1 MEQEESDEPILNI
14 IELLLNRDC
23 TRLCFQIYCE
33 LDSTSLA
40 NCRLVCQDWK
50 IFIDHHFYQLTGG
63 RRCLQQKLTSN
74 FLNPN
79 YHPRVT
85 EIAVSNPIFDIQA
98 DVDGIFVATE
108 NGVVTKHDFHSL
120 NQIWSLNVGFPD
132 ECLQLSIDKERVYA
146 VTSNVVGHVIIINRA
161 EGNLMHTMSNLHMG
175 PIFGV
180 RIYENILATAGSG
193 SGGSIKFH
201 EVDESTM
208 NSNSLQ
214 FSLVYQDN
222 RSEFAHLDNDQDK
235 LISGA
240 TNGEV
245 KNERN
250 PIKPYVQ
257 HKSDGLSLHF
267 FRLSLGILKLGK
279 NFIL

>member
-1 MEQEESDEPILNI
+1 MTEPI
-14 IELLLNRDC
+14 
-23 TRLCFQIYCE
+23 
-33 LDSTSLA
+33 
-40 NCRLVCQDWK
+40 
-50 IFIDHHFYQLTGG
+50 
-63 RRCLQQKLTSN
+63 
-74 FLNPN
+74 
-79 YHPRVT
+79 
-85 EIAVSNPIFDIQA
+85 
-98 DVDGIFVATE
+98 
-108 NGVVTKHDFHSL
+108 
-120 NQIWSLNVGFPD
+120 
-132 ECLQLSIDKERVYA
+132 
-146 VTSNVVGHVIIINRA
+146 VGHVIIINRA

-180 RIYENILATAGSG
+180 RIYENILATAGAG
-193 SGGSIKFH
+193 SGGTIKFH

>member
-1 MEQEESDEPILNI
+1 MEEEESDEPVLNI

-23 TRLCFQIYCE
+23 TRLCFQIYNE

-50 IFIDHHFYQLTGG
+50 IFIDHHFYQLSRG

-79 YHPRVT
+79 YHPKVT
-85 EIAVSNPIFDIQA
+85 EIAVSNRIFDIQA

-108 NGVVTKHDFHSL
+108 NGEVTKHDFHSL

-146 VTSNVVGHVIIINRA
+146 VTSNAVGHVFIINRA
-161 EGNLMHTMSNLHMG
+161 EGNLLHTMSDVHLG
-175 PIFGV
+175 AIFGV
-180 RIYENILATAGSG
+180 RIFENILATAGN
-193 SGGSIKFH
+193 GGSIKFH
-201 EVDESTM
+201 EM

-214 FSLVYQDN
+214 LSLVYKDI
-222 RSEFAHLDNDQDK
+222 RSEFAHLDNDRDK

-245 KNERN
+245 KTNKTEPN
-250 PIKPYVQ
+250 KTIQY
-257 HKSDGLSLHF
+257 SDIF
-267 FRLSLGILKLGK
+267 LKLALL
-279 NFIL
+279 FFSDYRLEF